1 MKSIELFQS
10 GIVKSKDREFT
21 RLVGGF
27 NEKEVVISDLQVAEL
42 LGYEKGARAVRQR
55 INENISHFEE
65 ELHYLDL
72 SKRVPEQV
80 TLKETLISLGYA
92 KQSITQSKNIYIL
105 SRSGFLLYLKFAEGD
120 KAVEIYKD
128 FLEDYFQ
135 TKAENEHMKSGI
147 QEQIEKWKEKKA
159 FAFGMS
165 IMASSDNDKMKYLND
180 VEEANTQILELEK
193 IVSKE
198 EVVKSL
204 QSKIHMSE
212 LIENTDGHFDIGNFA
227 KIIGVKGLGR
237 NNLFKWLREQKILQ
251 SNNIPYQKYMDYFKV
266 IPVVNQFGK
275 TNDKPLL
282 KSKGVD
288 FLVKRLIKDD
298 KIVTKSVNQILNE
311 LPQAN

>member
-1 MKSIELFQS
+1 MTEIKLFQN
-10 GIVKSKDREFT
+10 GTVKSKDREFT

-27 NEKEVVISDLQVAEL
+27 GEKESVISDLQVAEL
-42 LGYEKGARAVRQR
+42 LGYKHGARQVRER
-55 INENISHFEE
+55 ISKNITHFENGI
-65 ELHYLDL
+65 HIVDL
-72 SKRVPEQV
+72 KSSDVQHDTRKM
-80 TLKETLISLGYA
+80 LKSVGYTD
-92 KQSITQSKNIYIL
+92 QSYNLSKNIYIL
-105 SRSGFLLYLKFAEGD
+105 SKAGFLLYLKFAEGD

-135 TKAENEHMKSGI
+135 TKAENEHMKTGI
-147 QEQIEKWKEKKA
+147 HEQIEKWKEKKA

-165 IMASSDNDKMKYLND
+165 IMSQSDDDKVKYLNE

-298 KIVTKSVNQILNE
+298 KIVTKSVSQILNE

>member
-27 NEKEVVISDLQVAEL
+27 SNDSPIITTKQIAEL
-42 LGYEKGARAVRQR
+42 MGYENSIVNRTIKR
-55 INENISHFEE
+55 NFDSFEE
-65 ELHYLDL
+65 DVDILDL
-72 SKRVPEQV
+72 KSAMPEWQN
-80 TLKETLISLGYA
+80 EIGYTKNA
-92 KQSITQSKNIYIL
+92 YNASKNVYIL

-135 TKAENEHMKSGI
+135 TKAENEHMKLGI
-147 QEQIEKWKEKKA
+147 HEQIEKWKEKKA

-165 IMASSDNDKMKYLND
+165 IMSQSDDDKVKYLNE

-227 KIIGVKGLGR
+227 KIIGVEGLGR

-288 FLVKRLIKDD
+288 FLVKRLIKDG
-298 KIVTKSVNQILNE
+298 KIVTKTVSQILNE

>member
-1 MKSIELFQS
+1 MKSVELFQS

-27 NEKEVVISDLQVAEL
+27 GNDSPIITTKQIAEL
-42 LGYEKGARAVRQR
+42 MGYENSIVNRTIKR
-55 INENISHFEE
+55 NFDSFEE
-65 ELHYLDL
+65 NVDILDL
-72 SKRVPEQV
+72 KSAMPEWQN
-80 TLKETLISLGYA
+80 EIGYTKNA
-92 KQSITQSKNIYIL
+92 YNASKNVYIL
-105 SRSGFLLYLKFAEGD
+105 SKSGFLLYLKFAEGD

-165 IMASSDNDKMKYLND
+165 IMSQSDDDKVKYLNE
-180 VEEANTQILELEK
+180 VEEANAQILELEK

-227 KIIGVKGLGR
+227 KIIGVEGLGR

-298 KIVTKSVNQILNE
+298 KIVTKSVSQILNE

>member
-1 MKSIELFQS
+1 MKSNELFQS

-27 NEKEVVISDLQVAEL
+27 GNNSPIITTKQIAEL
-42 LGYEKGARAVRQR
+42 MGYENKIVNKT
-55 INENISHFEE
+55 INRNIDSFEVNADII
-65 ELHYLDL
+65 DL
-72 SKRVPEQV
+72 KSVVPEWNN
-80 TLKETLISLGYA
+80 EIGY
-92 KQSITQSKNIYIL
+92 TQNAYNRSKNVYIL

-120 KAVEIYKD
+120 KAIEIYKD

-165 IMASSDNDKMKYLND
+165 IMSQSDDDKVKYLNE

-227 KIIGVKGLGR
+227 KIIGVEGLGR

-288 FLVKRLIKDD
+288 FLVKRLIKDNQ
-298 KIVTKSVNQILNE
+298 IVTKSVSQILNE